1 MLLMMMI
8 IMMMMMTRMENHNQ
22 TAITMT
28 VNDVDAAHDDTRMMI
43 VGYLAFARK
52 CRVPRTWALKI

>member
-8 IMMMMMTRMENHNQ
+8 IMMMMMMTRMENHNQ

-52 CRVPRTWALKI
+52 C